1 MSEVAAIILAA
12 GRSTRFAGDQ
22 PGATKLV
29 ADLHGKPLVRHVADA
44 ALASHARPV
53 IVVTGHARDRVE
65 EALSDLPLTFVHN
78 KDYATG
84 LAGSLRTGIAAVPQ
98 TASGAIVLLADMP
111 LVTSNLLDELV
122 ARFGQNP
129 KADAIVPVIQARR
142 GNPVLLAR
150 SLFPSVAH
158 LTGDEG
164 ARRLLQEPAPGD
176 RSRGCRRGRADRHRH
191 RGPTRHRAT
200 ASRGCDQRC
209 DYKIAAIC

>member
-1 MSEVAAIILAA
+1 MTNVAAVILAA

-98 TASGAIVLLADMP
+98 TASGAIILLADMP

-164 ARRLLQEPAPGD
+164 ARRLLQEPRLRVIEVAVAGEGARIDIDTADQLAIVRQQAGD
-176 RSRGCRRGRADRHRH
+176 ATSGAT
-191 RGPTRHRAT
+191 TR
-200 ASRGCDQRC
+200 
-209 DYKIAAIC
+209 